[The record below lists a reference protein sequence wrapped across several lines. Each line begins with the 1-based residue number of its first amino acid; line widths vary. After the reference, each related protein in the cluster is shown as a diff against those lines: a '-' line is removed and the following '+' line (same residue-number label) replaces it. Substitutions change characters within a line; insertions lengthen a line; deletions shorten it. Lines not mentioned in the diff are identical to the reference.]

1 MPPVLEREGA
11 LGYVENKEVT
21 MREGVFEQGPAF
33 SLETA
38 ARRVGVSGTFVT
50 RLVHQGLIDT
60 IENERDEVQ
69 LPESSVNR
77 LRGMRRL
84 HRDLG
89 VNFAGAAV
97 ILDLVAR
104 LDGLNKQ
111 VTELQRERE
120 DTK

>member
-1 MPPVLEREGA
+1 MQ
-11 LGYVENKEVT
+11 K
-21 MREGVFEQGPAF
+21 GVFDHGAAF
-33 SLETA
+33 SLEIA
-38 ARRVGVSGTFVT
+38 AEQVGVSGTFVT
-50 RLVHQGLIDT
+50 RLIHQGLIDT
-60 IENERDEVQ
+60 IENGRDEVQ
-69 LPESSVNR
+69 LPESSINQ
-77 LRGMRRL
+77 LRIMRRL

-111 VTELQRERE
+111 LAELQRQMGLGPRR